1 MSGIVGRIPGT
12 VNPVCAFLGPRPAD
26 AAAEAI
32 LIAVTA
38 LAGLTVL
45 DLTQNVAG
53 PYCTQILG
61 DLGADVVKI
70 ERPGRGDETRAWA
83 PPRWGADGTLF
94 LAFNRNK
101 RSLALDVK
109 APGARP
115 VIERLVRRSD
125 VLVQSFRP
133 GNAEQ
138 LGFGAAQA
146 RALNR
151 RLVYCSVTAFGRR
164 GPLHEQP
171 GYDPMMQGYTGLM
184 RLTGHPGQAPV
195 RAGTSLVD
203 MGTGM
208 WAALGVVAALRERDQ
223 TGEGSEVSTALFDT
237 ALGWIPYQVMGYLAT
252 GEVPQPQGSAAAM
265 IVPYQAFSTADGWL
279 MITTPTD
286 ALFGRL
292 CEALGRPDLATDSR
306 YRTNPDRVQH
316 RATLVPALEE
326 LTRPWPTPALLERL
340 RQAGV
345 SAAPV
350 QTVDQVAT
358 DPQTKASEMLV
369 PTPRPDI
376 PDLTTMALPLRFGDD
391 RPLPRRPPPRVGEHT
406 IDVLGEL
413 GFGAVEMG
421 ELRAQGVVDWPL
433 PG

>member
-1 MSGIVGRIPGT
+1 MTP
-12 VNPVCAFLGPRPAD
+12 
-26 AAAEAI
+26 
-32 LIAVTA
+32 
-38 LAGLTVL
+38 LAGLNVL

-61 DLGADVVKI
+61 DLGADVVKV

-83 PPRWGADGTLF
+83 PPMWGPEGALF
-94 LAFNRNK
+94 LSFNRNK

-109 APGARP
+109 APAARP

-133 GNAEQ
+133 GSADA
-138 LGFGAAQA
+138 LGFGVAQA
-146 RALNR
+146 RALNP
-151 RLVYCSVTAFGRR
+151 RLVYCSVTAFGTR
-164 GPLHEQP
+164 GPLREHP
-171 GYDPMMQGYTGLM
+171 GYDPMMQGYSGFM

-195 RAGTSLVD
+195 RAGTSMVD

-208 WAALGVVAALRERDQ
+208 WAALAVVAALRERDR
-223 TGEGSEVSTALFDT
+223 TGEGAEVTTALFDT
-237 ALGWIPYQVMGYLAT
+237 ALAWIPYQLMGYLAT

-265 IVPYQAFSTADGWL
+265 IVPYQAFPTADGWL

-292 CEALGRPDLATDSR
+292 SEALGQPGLAADAR
-306 YRTNPDRVQH
+306 YRTNPDRVRH
-316 RATLVPALEE
+316 RATLVPALEA
-326 LTRPWPTPALLERL
+326 LTRPWPTAALLERL
-340 RQAGV
+340 RAAGV
-345 SAAPV
+345 TAAPV
-350 QTVDQVAT
+350 QTVDQVVA

-376 PDLTTMALPLRFGDD
+376 PDLTTVALPVRFGEE
-391 RPLPRRPPPRVGEHT
+391 RPAPRRPPPRVGEHS

-413 GFGAVEMG
+413 GFGGLEMG

-433 PG
+433 PE

>member
-1 MSGIVGRIPGT
+1 
-12 VNPVCAFLGPRPAD
+12 
-26 AAAEAI
+26 
-32 LIAVTA
+32 VTA

-61 DLGADVVKI
+61 DLGADVIKV

-83 PPRWGADGTLF
+83 PPRWGPDGTIF
-94 LAFNRNK
+94 LSFNRNK
-101 RSLALDVK
+101 RSLALDAK
-109 APGARP
+109 APGART

-133 GNAEQ
+133 GNAEE

-146 RALNR
+146 RALNP
-151 RLVYCSVTAFGRR
+151 RLVYCSVTAFGSR
-164 GPLHEQP
+164 GPLREQP
-171 GYDPMMQGYTGLM
+171 GYDPMMQGYSGFM
-184 RLTGHPGQAPV
+184 RLTGYPGQPPV
-195 RAGTSLVD
+195 RAGTSMVD

-208 WAALGVVAALRERDQ
+208 WAALAVLAALRERDE
-223 TGEGSEVSTALFDT
+223 TGAGSEVSTALFDT
-237 ALGWIPYQVMGYLAT
+237 ALAWIPYQIMAYVAT
-252 GEVPQPQGSAAAM
+252 GEVLQPQGSAAAM
-265 IVPYQAFSTADGWL
+265 IVPYQAFPTADGWL

-292 CEALGRPDLATDSR
+292 CEALGRPELAADPR
-306 YRTNPDRVQH
+306 YRSNPDRVKH

-326 LTRPWPTPALLERL
+326 LTRPWATGALLERL

-345 SAAPV
+345 TGAPV
-350 QTVDQVAT
+350 QTVDQVAA

-369 PTPRPDI
+369 PTPRRDL
-376 PDLTTMALPLRFGDD
+376 PDLMTVALPVRFGDE
-391 RPLPRRPPPRVGEHT
+391 RPLPRRPPPGVGEHT

-433 PG
+433 PE

>member
-1 MSGIVGRIPGT
+1 VRRAG
-12 VNPVCAFLGPRPAD
+12 
-26 AAAEAI
+26 EAI
-32 LIAVTA
+32 LVAVTA

-61 DLGADVVKI
+61 DLGADVIKI

-83 PPRWGADGTLF
+83 PPRWGADGTIF
-94 LAFNRNK
+94 LSFNRNK
-101 RSLALDVK
+101 RSLAIDVK
-109 APGARP
+109 AHGARS
-115 VIERLVRRSD
+115 VIEPLIRRSD

-133 GNAEQ
+133 GNAEE

-146 RALNR
+146 RALNS
-151 RLVYCSVTAFGRR
+151 RLVYCSVTAFGSR
-164 GPLHEQP
+164 GPLREHP
-171 GYDPMMQGYTGLM
+171 GYDPMMQGYSGFM
-184 RLTGHPGQAPV
+184 RLTGHPGQPPV
-195 RAGTSLVD
+195 RAGTSMVD

-208 WAALGVVAALRERDQ
+208 WAALAVLAALRQRDE
-223 TGEGSEVSTALFDT
+223 TGVGSEVSSALFDT
-237 ALGWIPYQVMGYLAT
+237 ALAWIPYQIMAYLAT
-252 GEVPQPQGSAAAM
+252 GEVLQPQGSAAAM
-265 IVPYQAFSTADGWL
+265 IVPYQAFPTADGWL

-292 CEALGRPDLATDSR
+292 CEALGRAELAADPR
-306 YRTNPDRVQH
+306 YSTNPDRVQH
-316 RATLVPALEE
+316 RATLVPVLED
-326 LTRPWPTPALLERL
+326 LTRPWPTVTLLERL

-345 SAAPV
+345 TGAPV

-369 PTPRPDI
+369 PTPRPDL
-376 PDLTTMALPLRFGDD
+376 PDLTTVALPVRFGDE

-406 IDVLGEL
+406 IDILGEL

-433 PG
+433 PE

>member
-1 MSGIVGRIPGT
+1 MIGASLRAPPLARQGRSAGS
-12 VNPVCAFLGPRPAD
+12 
-26 AAAEAI
+26 AAAAGEAI
-32 LIAVTA
+32 LGAVTA

-61 DLGADVVKI
+61 DLGADVIKV

-83 PPRWGADGTLF
+83 PPRWGPEGTIF
-94 LAFNRNK
+94 LSFNRNK

-109 APGARP
+109 AAGARM

-133 GNAEQ
+133 GNAEE

-146 RALNR
+146 RALNP
-151 RLVYCSVTAFGRR
+151 RLVHCSVTAFGSR
-164 GPLHEQP
+164 GPLRGEP
-171 GYDPMMQGYTGLM
+171 GYDPMMQGYSGFM

-195 RAGTSLVD
+195 RAGTSMVD

-208 WAALGVVAALRERDQ
+208 WAALGVLAALRTRDQ
-223 TGEGSEVSTALFDT
+223 TGVGTEVSAALFDT
-237 ALGWIPYQVMGYLAT
+237 ALAWIPYQLMAYLAT
-252 GEVPQPQGSAAAM
+252 GEVLQPQGSAAAM
-265 IVPYQAFSTADGWL
+265 IVPYQAFPTTDGWL

-292 CEALGRPDLATDSR
+292 CEALGRPDLGADPR
-306 YRTNPDRVQH
+306 YRTNPDRV
-316 RATLVPALEE
+316 RNRGTLVPALEA
-326 LTRPWPTPALLERL
+326 LTAPHATQVLLERL

-345 SAAPV
+345 TAAPV

-358 DPQTKASEMLV
+358 DPQTKASEMVL
-369 PTPRPDI
+369 PTPRPDL
-376 PDLTTMALPLRFGDD
+376 PDLATVALPVRFGDE

-413 GFGAVEMG
+413 GFGADEMG
-421 ELRAQGVVDWPL
+421 ELRAEGVVDWPL

>member
-1 MSGIVGRIPGT
+1 
-12 VNPVCAFLGPRPAD
+12 
-26 AAAEAI
+26 
-32 LIAVTA
+32 VTP
-38 LAGLTVL
+38 LEGLTVL

-83 PPRWGADGTLF
+83 PPRWGAEGAVF

-109 APGARP
+109 APAARP

-133 GNAEQ
+133 GNAEE
-138 LGFGAAQA
+138 LGFGAAQV
-146 RALNR
+146 RALNS
-151 RLVYCSVTAFGRR
+151 RLVYCSVTAFGTR
-164 GPLHEQP
+164 GPLREHP
-171 GYDPMMQGYTGLM
+171 GYDPMMQGYSGFM
-184 RLTGHPGQAPV
+184 RITGHPGQAPV
-195 RAGTSLVD
+195 RAGTSMVD

-208 WAALGVVAALRERDQ
+208 WAALAVLAALRERDR
-223 TGEGSEVSTALFDT
+223 TGVGGEVTTALFDT
-237 ALGWIPYQVMGYLAT
+237 ALAWIPYQLMGYLAT
-252 GEVPQPQGSAAAM
+252 GELPQPQGSAAAM
-265 IVPYQAFSTADGWL
+265 IVPYQAFPTTDGWL

-292 CEALGRPDLATDSR
+292 CEALGRAELAADPR
-306 YRTNPDRVQH
+306 FRTNPDRVRN
-316 RATLVPALEE
+316 RATLVPALEA
-326 LTRPWPTPALLERL
+326 LTRPWATAALLEHL

-345 SAAPV
+345 TAGPV
-350 QTVDQVAT
+350 QTVDQVVT
-358 DPQTKASEMLV
+358 DPQTKASEMLL

-376 PDLTTMALPLRFGDD
+376 PDLTTVALPLRLGDE

-406 IDVLGEL
+406 VDILGEL
-413 GFGAVEMG
+413 GLGAVEMG
-421 ELRAQGVVDWPL
+421 ELRAAGVVDWPL
-433 PG
+433 PE

>member
-1 MSGIVGRIPGT
+1 MAPSPRRGQP
-12 VNPVCAFLGPRPAD
+12 PPGPR
-26 AAAEAI
+26 AAPFAAPLTTASGPAI
-32 LIAVTA
+32 LDAVTP

-83 PPRWGADGTLF
+83 PPTWGPEGALF
-94 LAFNRNK
+94 LSFNRNK
-101 RSLALDVK
+101 RSLALDIK
-109 APGARP
+109 APGARS

-133 GNAEQ
+133 GGADA
-138 LGFGAAQA
+138 LGFGIAAA
-146 RALNR
+146 RALNP
-151 RLVYCSVTAFGRR
+151 RLVYCSVTAFGSR
-164 GPLHEQP
+164 GPLRDQP
-171 GYDPMMQGYTGLM
+171 GYDPMMQAFSGFM

-208 WAALGVVAALRERDQ
+208 WAALAVVAALRERDR
-223 TGEGSEVSTALFDT
+223 TGEGGEVTTALFDT
-237 ALGWIPYQVMGYLAT
+237 ALAWIPYQLMGYLAT
-252 GEVPQPQGSAAAM
+252 GEVPQPQGSGAAM
-265 IVPYQAFSTADGWL
+265 IVPYQAFPTADGCL

-292 CEALGRPDLATDSR
+292 CEVLGQPGLAADPR
-306 YRTNPDRVQH
+306 FRTNPDRVRH
-316 RATLVPALEE
+316 REALVPALEA
-326 LTRPWPTPALLERL
+326 LTRPWATAALLERL
-340 RQAGV
+340 RAAGV
-345 SAAPV
+345 TAGPV
-350 QTVDQVAT
+350 QTVDQVVT

-369 PTPRPDI
+369 ATPRPDI
-376 PDLTTMALPLRFGDD
+376 PDLTTVAFPVRFGAE
-391 RPLPRRPPPRVGEHT
+391 RPVPRRAPPRVGEHT

-413 GFGAVEMG
+413 GLGAGEMG

-433 PG
+433 PE

>member
-1 MSGIVGRIPGT
+1 MTP
-12 VNPVCAFLGPRPAD
+12 
-26 AAAEAI
+26 
-32 LIAVTA
+32 

-61 DLGADVVKI
+61 DLGADVVKV

-83 PPRWGADGTLF
+83 PPMWGPEGALF
-94 LAFNRNK
+94 LSFNRNK

-109 APGARP
+109 APAARP
-115 VIERLVRRSD
+115 VLERLVRRSD

-133 GNAEQ
+133 GNAEA

-146 RALNR
+146 RALNP
-151 RLVYCSVTAFGRR
+151 RLVYCSVTAFGSR
-164 GPLHEQP
+164 GPLREHP
-171 GYDPMMQGYTGLM
+171 GYDPMMQGYSGFM

-208 WAALGVVAALRERDQ
+208 WAALAVLAALTERTR
-223 TGEGSEVSTALFDT
+223 TGVGADVSTALFDT
-237 ALGWIPYQVMGYLAT
+237 ALAWIPYQLMGYLGT
-252 GEVPQPQGSAAAM
+252 GAVPQPQGSGAAM
-265 IVPYQAFSTADGWL
+265 IVPYQAFPTADGGWL

-292 CEALGRPDLATDSR
+292 CEMLGRPDLAADPR
-306 YRTNPDRVQH
+306 YRTNPDRVRH
-316 RATLVPALEE
+316 RATLVPLLEE
-326 LTRPWPTPALLERL
+326 LTRSHSSVTLLERL
-340 RQAGV
+340 RAAGV
-345 SAAPV
+345 TAGPV
-350 QTVDQVAT
+350 QTVDQVVQ

-376 PDLTTMALPLRFGDD
+376 PDLATVALPVRFGDE
-391 RPLPRRPPPRVGEHT
+391 RPMPRRPPPRVGEHT
-406 IDVLGEL
+406 VDVLGEL
-413 GFGAVEMG
+413 GLGGGEMG
-421 ELRAQGVVDWPL
+421 ELRAQGVVDWPE
-433 PG
+433 PA

>member
-1 MSGIVGRIPGT
+1 VVP
-12 VNPVCAFLGPRPAD
+12 
-26 AAAEAI
+26 
-32 LIAVTA
+32 

-61 DLGADVVKI
+61 DLGADVIKV

-83 PPRWGADGTLF
+83 PPSWGPEGAVF

-109 APGARP
+109 APGAR
-115 VIERLVRRSD
+115 VVLERLIRRSD

-133 GNAEQ
+133 GSAEA
-138 LGFGAAQA
+138 LGFGVAQA
-146 RALNR
+146 HALNR
-151 RLVYCSVTAFGRR
+151 RLVYCAVTAFGTR
-164 GPLHEQP
+164 GPLREHP
-171 GYDPMMQGYTGLM
+171 GYDPMMQGYTGFM
-184 RLTGHPGQAPV
+184 RLTGYPGQAPA

-208 WAALGVVAALRERDQ
+208 WAALAIVAALKDRDR
-223 TGEGSEVSTALFDT
+223 TGEGAEVTAALFDT
-237 ALGWIPYQVMGYLAT
+237 ALAWIPYQLMGYLGT
-252 GEVPQPQGSAAAM
+252 GEVPQPQGSGAAM
-265 IVPYQAFSTADGWL
+265 IVPYQAFPTADGWL

-292 CEALGRPDLATDSR
+292 CETLGRADLATDPR
-306 YRTNPDRVQH
+306 YRTNPDRVRH
-316 RATLVPALEE
+316 RATLVPLLEA
-326 LTRPWPTPALLERL
+326 LTRPWPTAALLERL
-340 RQAGV
+340 RVAGV
-345 SAAPV
+345 TAAPV
-350 QTVDQVAT
+350 QTVDQVVV
-358 DPQTKASEMLV
+358 DPQTKASEMLA

-376 PDLTTMALPLRFGDD
+376 PDLTTVALPVRFGDA

-413 GFGAVEMG
+413 GLGAIEMG
-421 ELRAQGVVDWPL
+421 ELRAASVVDWPL
-433 PG
+433 E